1 MVLTVYLLGVVIS
14 LYMLL
19 RLWMRLE
26 TKLTLLSIICGLLS
40 TFTSWICVLMF
51 SIIFYKVKYPS
62 KNKNNHIPII

>member
-1 MVLTVYLLGVVIS
+1 MVLAIYLLGVVIS

-40 TFTSWICVLMF
+40 ILTSWVAVVMF
-51 SIIFYKVKYPS
+51 TVVFIKIKTGN
-62 KNKNNHIPII
+62 NKNNNIPII

>member
-1 MVLTVYLLGVVIS
+1 MVLTIYLLGVVIS

-40 TFTSWICVLMF
+40 ILTSWVAVVMF
-51 SIIFYKVKYPS
+51 TVVFIKIKTGS
-62 KNKNNHIPII
+62 NKNNNIPII

>member
-1 MVLTVYLLGVVIS
+1 MVFAIYLLGVVIS

-40 TFTSWICVLMF
+40 ILTSWMAVVMF
-51 SIIFYKVKYPS
+51 TVVFIKIKTSAN
-62 KNKNNHIPII
+62 KNKNIPII

>member
-1 MVLTVYLLGVVIS
+1 MVFAFYLLGVVIS

-40 TFTSWICVLMF
+40 ILTSWVAVVMF
-51 SIIFYKVKYPS
+51 TVVFIKVKTGN
-62 KNKNNHIPII
+62 NKNNNIPII

>member
-1 MVLTVYLLGVVIS
+1 MVLAIYLLGVVIS

-40 TFTSWICVLMF
+40 ILTSWVAVVMF
-51 SIIFYKVKYPS
+51 TVVFIKIKTGG
-62 KNKNNHIPII
+62 NKNNNIPII